1 MEIFMK
7 PKTKTILFI
16 IFSFILGVFC
26 GVLVAF
32 NLFVPK
38 KPLTHVEFIKM
49 FQERVKLSDAQLAKA
64 DSLFLSMKPIMDA
77 HRQEMSRIKD
87 STRAMVKDLLNPE
100 QKLLFDQFY
109 QDLNKTNNKKNE
121 TTAKD
126 TSAAKKK

>member
-1 MEIFMK
+1 
-7 PKTKTILFI
+7 
-16 IFSFILGVFC
+16 
-26 GVLVAF
+26 
-32 NLFVPK
+32 
-38 KPLTHVEFIKM
+38 
-49 FQERVKLSDAQLAKA
+49 
-64 DSLFLSMKPIMDA
+64 MDA